1 MDLRRPIARA
11 IIPIAV
17 AITVIAPLAPTTPV
31 VATEPAPAEA
41 PLAEPAPTPAPAD
54 PVVVVPAPTPGSV
67 ASTASSKRRRTAA
80 DHLVAVAR
88 RKIGDR
94 YVYGASGP
102 RRFDCSGLVLFAL
115 RHSHNRRVVR
125 HGLRSASAIYHSYR
139 RHHRV
144 SRRHG
149 HRGDL
154 VVWGGGR
161 HIGIYLGHGR
171 AISALTRRGVRVH
184 RVHAMTMPFT
194 GFLHTR
200 LYRHR

>member
-17 AITVIAPLAPTTPV
+17 AITVLAPLAPTTPV
-31 VATEPAPAEA
+31 VATEPAPVEA
-41 PLAEPAPTPAPAD
+41 PATEPSPTPAPAD
-54 PVVVVPAPTPGSV
+54 PVEAVPAPVPAPV
-67 ASTASSKRRRTAA
+67 AASSSRHRRTAA

-102 RRFDCSGLVLFAL
+102 RRFDCSGLVLFSL

-125 HGLRSASAIYHSYR
+125 HGLRSASAIYQSYR

-144 SRRHG
+144 GRHHG

-171 AISALTRRGVRVH
+171 AISALTSRGVRVH
-184 RVHAMTMPFT
+184 RIHAMTMPFS

>member
-17 AITVIAPLAPTTPV
+17 AITVLAPLAPTTPV
-31 VATEPAPAEA
+31 VATEPAPVEA
-41 PLAEPAPTPAPAD
+41 PATEPSPTPAPAD
-54 PVVVVPAPTPGSV
+54 PVEAVPAPVPAPV
-67 ASTASSKRRRTAA
+67 AASSSRHRRTAA

-102 RRFDCSGLVLFAL
+102 RRFDCSGLVLFSL

-125 HGLRSASAIYHSYR
+125 HGLRSASAIYQSYR

-144 SRRHG
+144 GRHHG

-171 AISALTRRGVRVH
+171 AISALTSRGVSVH
-184 RVHAMTMPFT
+184 RIHAMTMPFN

-200 LYRHR
+200 LFRHR